1 MNNSELIKNAFE
13 DIAPSEELLEKV
25 KSSRTAENR
34 NRPRLRKGIIIPT
47 ALCFAAC
54 LGVTAAAVTGNLDF
68 DVIFGDRIKVSDS
81 ELAEELVGKV
91 SNVKYSVSDDDYIVS
106 VAGVTGGAD
115 SCYAV
120 IEISRKDGTPVTEY
134 FQNPADYDYEAL
146 SWIHGGFNIKNP
158 IGLSA
163 NLSAGAG
170 LDTSITADG
179 KIIFKLDIDG
189 DGSEPLSGKLIAAE
203 GDTLVW
209 INRFTELCI
218 EKNSYYGMNKGE
230 WGFFDKDTNE
240 PVQTDISS
248 VVAIPLK
255 WSISFKYTAS
265 DKSLDFL
272 TCKAPEEKAFFR
284 LKSPDEIGD
293 RIYEG
298 GSERYE
304 FECTVKLIEISPT
317 GGRMDIEFSCNEN
330 NNFFTGVETGTE
342 NEMYL
347 VRTDGSQIPVSF
359 NGWSG
364 KLDNDTAEMSL
375 RLAYMQPDDHF
386 KNYMDISEVCALSFN
401 GAEYPLT

>member
-13 DIAPSEELLEKV
+13 NITPSEELMEKV
-25 KSSRTAENR
+25 ITSRTAPLKR
-34 NRPRLRKGIIIPT
+34 ASRMKKWIIIP
-47 ALCFAAC
+47 AAVCFAAC
-54 LGVTAAAVTGNLDF
+54 LGITAAAVTGNLDF
-68 DVIFGDRIKVSDS
+68 DVLFGDRIKVADS

-91 SNVKYSVSDDDYIVS
+91 SNVKYSVSDNDYIVS

-115 SCYAV
+115 NCYAV

-146 SWIHGGFNIKNP
+146 SWIHEGYDLKNTL
-158 IGLSA
+158 GLTA
-163 NLSAGAG
+163 NLSSGAG
-170 LDTSITADG
+170 LDTSITEYG
-179 KIIFKLDIDG
+179 NIIFTLDIDG
-189 DGSEPLSGKLIAAE
+189 DGSEPLSGKIIAAE

-209 INRFTELCI
+209 GNRFTELCI
-218 EKNSYYGMNKGE
+218 DTNSYYGRNKGE

-248 VVAIPLK
+248 AMALPLK

-265 DKSLDFL
+265 DKALDVL
-272 TCKAPEEKAFFR
+272 TCKEPKEKAILR

-293 RIYEG
+293 KIYEG

-304 FECTVKLIEISPT
+304 FECTVKFIEISPT
-317 GGRMDIEFSCNEN
+317 GGKMDIEFPCVEN
-330 NNFFTGVETGTE
+330 NDFFLCAETGME

-347 VRTDGSQIPVSF
+347 VKTDGSLIPVSM

-364 KLDNDTAEMSL
+364 KYGEGIAEMSI
-375 RLAYMQPDDHF
+375 RLDYMQLNDYLR
-386 KNYMDISEVCALSFN
+386 NYMDISDVCALSFN
-401 GAEYPLT
+401 GV